1 MRAVSDRI
9 ASLLDPFLQQAAG
22 EAIPAA
28 VVHICQDG
36 EGIYQQAVGWL
47 DPEAQSISASL
58 DSFFDL
64 ASLTKLFTA
73 TAFLRL
79 VAAGKVR
86 LDDEVAS
93 VLPAFRGERPIRP
106 YEDPLQPGQFVTV
119 SREAGLANAGEVT
132 FRQLLAHT
140 SGLPAWRP
148 FYYQPFQ
155 EIPAALLET
164 FFSYPA
170 GERIVYS
177 DLGFMLLGQAIT
189 QLTTYPLDAVIN
201 QLVFIALGNPAIQY
215 GPVPAGQAAPTEY
228 CSWRARRMHGE
239 VHDEN
244 AWALGGVAGHAG
256 LFGTAAAVASFGQA
270 WLADLQGANRLLPPW
285 LAAQA
290 TGLQAQD
297 GVVRRGLGWAF
308 WSPDPDSPGSPLSRR
323 SFGHTGFTGT
333 SLYVDPERELVV
345 ACLTNEVYHGR
356 KERRIGSFRVE
367 LHKRVVEAL

>member
-1 MRAVSDRI
+1 MRAVTDRI
-9 ASLLDPFLQQAAG
+9 TSLLDPFIQQAAR

-28 VVHICQDG
+28 VVHINHGG
-36 EGIYQQAVGWL
+36 EAIYQQAVGWL
-47 DPEAQSISASL
+47 DPEARSISTSL

-73 TAFLRL
+73 TAFLSL

-86 LDDEVAS
+86 LDEPVAR
-93 VLPAFRGERPIRP
+93 VLPAFTGERPIRP
-106 YEDPLQPGQFVTV
+106 YEDPLQPGQLVTV
-119 SREAGLANAGEVT
+119 SSETGLVNAGEVT
-132 FRQLLAHT
+132 FRQLLTHT

-148 FYYQPFQ
+148 FYRQPFQ

-164 FFSYPA
+164 FFSYPPD
-170 GERIVYS
+170 GSIVYS
-177 DLGFMLLGQAIT
+177 DLGFMLLGQAIA
-189 QLTTYPLDAVIN
+189 QLTTHPLDAAIN
-201 QLVFIALGNPAIQY
+201 QLVFAALPNPAIQY

-228 CSWRARRMHGE
+228 CDWRSRRMRGE

-256 LFGTAAAVASFGQA
+256 LFGTAAAVASFGQT
-270 WLADLQGANRLLPPW
+270 WLADLQGANRLLPQW

-290 TGLQAQD
+290 TGLQAED
-297 GVVRRGLGWAF
+297 GVVRRGLGWAA
-308 WSPDPDSPGSPLSRR
+308 WSPDPDSPGHPLSRR

-345 ACLTNEVYHGR
+345 ACLTNEVSHGR
-356 KERRIGSFRVE
+356 NERRIGSFRVE